1 MIRKE
6 GFVLFAKLKIGTKIS
21 LGFAIILLILLILS
35 GNSFFSLK
43 SSQQQ
48 LAQIGSAN
56 DRLVTSLKIDSAFT
70 EAVSSVR
77 AYIAY
82 GDEKYLAQ
90 AEEQLQ
96 TALALET
103 VLLEKA
109 REEKKPEVRQLM
121 EQTEQYKNMASRD
134 LAPLVRTYHQKL
146 NAGDYAQASQIKDQY
161 SHVLKTM
168 IPFATQINSLTSKFA
183 GYNEEIFNNNLK
195 LSLKDSEQIIFLS
208 LVISVV
214 ALAVGIALS
223 TFLTRMIRNPIIE
236 MLAGARKYAA
246 GDLSQTIPVT
256 AKDELGELATAFN
269 QMRQSFVAMLQ
280 NIATSAEQVAAASEQ
295 LTASADQSAQ
305 AANQVAVT
313 ITAVAQ
319 GSEQQLLSV
328 QESSTAVQGMS
339 ANFQQVSV
347 KAKEVTYMADQTSSS
362 AKQGSLVV
370 SDAIRQMTSIQE
382 NVMTSAQVV
391 SKLGERSKEI
401 GQIVN
406 TIASIA
412 GQTNLLA
419 LNAAIEAARAG
430 EQGRGFAVVAEEVRK
445 LAEQSEGAADQI
457 AAMIQEVQYDTDQA
471 VSSMDNGTR
480 EVKAGT
486 DVVQR
491 AGQAFHEIEALVN
504 QVLHQLNSITAAI
517 QQAANNT
524 NQIVDSVQAI
534 DQVSRNT
541 ASQTQTV
548 AAATQEQSA
557 SMEEIASSSQTL
569 AKMAEDLQT
578 AVHQFKL

>member
-146 NAGDYAQASQIKDQY
+146 NAGDYARASQIKDQY